1 MNTDTI
7 AIHHPQLLVS
17 VTDPSLL
24 NKLRN
29 AIKLLNGVGSIS
41 VVKDPVLTKTQ
52 RQQAYVKETLTRAM
66 QEVKLARLEGRKLQS
81 IDDFLKE
88 LDEEER

>member
-1 MNTDTI
+1 MNTNTI
-7 AIHHPQLLVS
+7 VLQNPKLVVS
-17 VTDPSLL
+17 VTDPSMV

-41 VVKDPVLTKTQ
+41 VMNEPKLTKTE
-52 RQQAYVKETLTRAM
+52 RQQTYVKETLTRAL
-66 QEVKLARLEGRKLQS
+66 QEVKLAKLEGRKLQS

-88 LDEEER
+88 LDEGD

>member
-7 AIHHPQLLVS
+7 ALQNPKLVVS
-17 VTDPSLL
+17 VTDPSMV

-41 VVKDPVLTKTQ
+41 VVKHKRTGMEEARDDIRHGRVTEY
-52 RQQAYVKETLTRAM
+52 ASAEDM
-66 QEVKLARLEGRKLQS
+66 FEKLG
-81 IDDFLKE
+81 I
-88 LDEEER
+88 